1 MSKLL
6 NPGDKVFIKNKEDI
20 LSSLDENGMSKNGIK
35 FYEDMEECCGSEFWI
50 GRKGEAGYFL
60 VPPKSSREWDIEWFI
75 PTKLHITIDPRE
87 MVQSVASVYRICEAW
102 SE

>member
-35 FYEDMEECCGSEFWI
+35 FYEDMEECCGSDLDEIYRRYFE
-50 GRKGEAGYFL
+50 KGEDKGDGQHDQK
-60 VPPKSSREWDIEWFI
+60 KSRRLFAFR
-75 PTKLHITIDPRE
+75 KN
-87 MVQSVASVYRICEAW
+87 Q
-102 SE
+102 